1 MQDSIRHTQT
11 TEFTDTIAAVADTGH
26 VYKWQWETLQQVP
39 GMYQRDSI
47 PELKLNGFHRQK
59 ILDGCLDS
67 YVSQTQFFHKE
78 LPAVRN
84 GEIGIPVENSVSN
97 DSLLTLTIFMCVLL
111 SIITLSRSWHFTCYQ
126 FKNIFRTPRETST
139 LLRETSSEMRYQT
152 YFSFQ
157 GVLLLAFFLYDVT
170 RMTLSSGE
178 DLSVSSYTMI
188 AIYGVLILLYRGL
201 CELVESI
208 VLPVYFNKNQR
219 MIWAGNRLFLISIQG
234 ALLLPL
240 ALVYFFFR
248 LNPDTSL
255 LIAAGII
262 ITTMLLR
269 FYKAYCSFFQKNGAF
284 LQFFLYLC
292 TLKVVPLALTA
303 TIALFIANYL
313 KINI

>member
-1 MQDSIRHTQT
+1 MQDSIKHIHT
-11 TEFTDTIAAVADTGH
+11 TEYSDTIKTVADTGH

-39 GMYQRDSI
+39 NIYNRDNM
-47 PELKLNGFHRQK
+47 PEIKVNGFHRQR

-67 YVSQTQFFHKE
+67 YVSQTRFFHKE

-84 GEIGIPVENSVSN
+84 GEIGIPIESSISN
-97 DSLLTLTIFMCVLL
+97 DSLLTLTLFMCVLL

-126 FKNIFRTPRETST
+126 FKNIFRTPRETSI

-152 YFSFQ
+152 FFSIQ
-157 GVLLLAFFLYDVT
+157 GVLLLAFFLYDIA
-170 RMTLSSGE
+170 RMSLNDGE
-178 DLSVSSYTMI
+178 DFSVSNYMMI

-201 CELVESI
+201 CELVEVI
-208 VLPVYFNKNQR
+208 VLPVYFTKNQR
-219 MIWAGNRLFLISIQG
+219 MIWAGNRLFLIAMQG
-234 ALLLPL
+234 VLLLPL

-248 LNPDTSL
+248 LNPYTAL
-255 LIAAGII
+255 LIAIGII
-262 ITTMLLR
+262 SITMLLR
-269 FYKAYCSFFQKNGAF
+269 FYKAYCIFFQKNGAF

-292 TLKVVPLALTA
+292 TLKVVPMALTA